1 MWDATDLFDP
11 LDSSSDTLKDVKPFH
26 SGWFQFDY
34 GRTEYLK
41 LQIEASPIHG
51 LHSTHEIIRRQWTK
65 HSRVTAGPL
74 QLYMI
79 PLQKLVVSIV
89 YTSTKANEL

>member
-26 SGWFQFDY
+26 SAWFQFDY

-41 LQIEASPIHG
+41 LQIEACPIHG
-51 LHSTHEIIRRQWTK
+51 LHSCHEITQRQWTK
-65 HSRVTAGPL
+65 HSRITAGL
-74 QLYMI
+74 MQMYMI
-79 PLQKLVVSIV
+79 PLQKSVDPIR
-89 YTSTKANEL
+89 YTLIKADEL